1 MDRSLIDRYEADA
14 DLPARSIAGLSPD
27 DLKAFPGP
35 GAWSVQQVILHLM
48 DSDLIGADRM
58 KRVAAEPKPPALIGY
73 DETAFASQLHY
84 HDQDPVTA
92 CEVFRL
98 NRRRTATVLRR
109 LPDEAFAKIGN
120 HSERGPETL
129 EQLVRDYVE
138 HARYHLKFIS
148 DKRARLGKP
157 WDVPT

>member
-1 MDRSLIDRYEADA
+1 MDRSLIDHYEADA
-14 DLPARSIAGLSPD
+14 DLPARSMAGLSPA

-48 DSDLIGADRM
+48 DSDLIGSDRM
-58 KRVAAEPKPPALIGY
+58 KRVAAETKPPAIIAY
-73 DETAFASQLHY
+73 DETAFADQLRY
-84 HDQDPVTA
+84 HDQDPALA
-92 CEVFRL
+92 CEIFRL
-98 NRRRTATVLRR
+98 NRRMTAALLRL
-109 LPDEAFAKIGN
+109 LPDEAFARIGN

-129 EQLVRDYVE
+129 AQLVEDYVQ

-157 WDVPT
+157 WEPPA

>member
-1 MDRSLIDRYEADA
+1 MDRSQIDRYEADA
-14 DLPARSIAGLSPD
+14 DLPAQSIAGLSAA

-48 DSDLIGADRM
+48 DSDLIGSDRM
-58 KRVAAEPKPPALIGY
+58 KRVAAETKPPAIIAY
-73 DETAFASQLHY
+73 DETAFANQLRY
-84 HDQDPVTA
+84 HDQDPALA
-92 CEVFRL
+92 CEIFRL
-98 NRRRTATVLRR
+98 NRRMTAALLRL
-109 LPDEAFAKIGN
+109 LPDEAFARIGN

-129 EQLVRDYVE
+129 AQLVEDYVQ

-157 WDVPT
+157 WEPPA